1 MNADSTKSERW
12 MHVFLYIFGLLLITE
27 WLRPVEKLTDTG
39 NILIFIIFV
48 LFSLLLHYF
57 GIHWFVR
64 FILVS
69 AFILIAVHFLY
80 SSDPFLTFKWL
91 TGDLL
96 DITANVSNMYEGKW
110 ELLSNPFRTL
120 LFFVLLWLVT
130 YLIHYWVTVRRN
142 IFLLYILTI
151 IFLSILDTF
160 TPYDGDMAMIR
171 IIIIGFSMLGVL
183 AMLRLSI
190 QERLVFSGG
199 SFSKWAIMLAG
210 MLLVS
215 VLVGFT
221 APKFASQWPDPVP
234 FIVSYSDKVTGSD
247 ESSVEKRV
255 GYDEDD
261 SSLGGSIEP
270 DNTVIFYNTTNTGH
284 YWKVENKDI
293 YTGKGW
299 VSVEGMED
307 YISFSNGQDLKDIKE
322 FEIPEVL
329 KTEDMNTRVTMMES
343 YSHLLHPQSGYLK
356 KVEAENGD
364 WFKYYTNMDK
374 YISVDEGS
382 KPLTTKEYELV
393 YEMPSYDL
401 ADLRKVTEQ
410 DETMDVLMES
420 NTQLPEGLP
429 TRIYELANELT
440 VNEDNWY
447 DKAKAI
453 ENHFDG
459 PEFSYSKEDIPY
471 PGDNQDYVDQFLFET
486 QIGYCDNYSTAMVIL
501 LRAANIPARWVKGYT
516 EGEKSIYKGES
527 AYKVTN
533 NNAHS
538 WVEVYFSGLGWVPFE
553 PTKGFNGQMDF
564 YNSDLNSENTEET
577 EQEDKKLVE
586 QDETQTRER
595 PDTPENEPGST
606 KKSVLLSQNTL
617 IMWSAGIILC
627 IALLLVVG
635 YLYRRKWLPFVQIL
649 RLKKKTGPYFVQ
661 AYQLLLKQLVR
672 AGLERPEG
680 QTLREYAAYVDAV
693 YETNLM
699 QEMTAR
705 YEVMTYRGDPEE
717 EEWERF
723 RSDWETLMKKTSS

>member
-12 MHVFLYIFGLLLITE
+12 MHVLLYIFGLLLITE

-199 SFSKWAIMLAG
+199 PFSKWAIMLAG
-210 MLLVS
+210 MLIVS

-247 ESSVEKRV
+247 ESSVDKRV

-270 DNTVIFYNTTNTGH
+270 DNTVIFYNTANTGH

-627 IALLLVVG
+627 IALLLAVG

-649 RLKKKTGPYFVQ
+649 RLKKKTGPYFIQ

>member
-12 MHVFLYIFGLLLITE
+12 MHVLLYIFGLLLITE

-96 DITANVSNMYEGKW
+96 DITANASNMYEGKW

-183 AMLRLSI
+183 AMIRLSI
-190 QERLVFSGG
+190 QERLVFSGRP
-199 SFSKWAIMLAG
+199 FSKWAIMLAG

-270 DNTVIFYNTTNTGH
+270 DNTVIFYNTANTGH

-440 VNEDNWY
+440 ANEDNWY

-617 IMWSAGIILC
+617 LMWSAGIILC

>member
-12 MHVFLYIFGLLLITE
+12 MHVLLYIFGLLLITE

-96 DITANVSNMYEGKW
+96 NITANVSNMYAGKW
-110 ELLSNPFRTL
+110 ELLTNPFRTL

-160 TPYDGDMAMIR
+160 TPYDGDMAVIR
-171 IIIIGFSMLGVL
+171 VIIIGFSMLGVL
-183 AMLRLSI
+183 AMLRLSV
-190 QERLVFSGG
+190 QERLIFSGG
-199 SFSKWAIMLAG
+199 PFSKWAIMLAG
-210 MLLVS
+210 MMLVS
-215 VLVGFT
+215 VLIGFSS
-221 APKFASQWPDPVP
+221 PKFASQWPDPVP

-247 ESSVEKRV
+247 ESSVDKRV

-270 DNTVIFYNTTNTGH
+270 DNTVIFYNTANSGH

-307 YISFSNGQDLKDIKE
+307 YISFSNGQDLNDIKE

-329 KTEDMNTRVTMMES
+329 KMEEMNTRVTMMES
-343 YSHLLHPQSGYLK
+343 YSHLLHPQSGFLK

-501 LRAANIPARWVKGYT
+501 LRAANLPARWVKGYT

-577 EQEDKKLVE
+577 KQEDKKLVE

-606 KKSVLLSQNTL
+606 KKSVLLSQTTL
-617 IMWSAGIILC
+617 LMWSAGIILC
-627 IALLLVVG
+627 IALFLAVG

-672 AGLERPEG
+672 AGLERPDG

-699 QEMTAR
+699 QEMTAQ